1 MADYS
6 AGTELKERAVAFNRT
21 YMSLL
26 NELDLAANGKPERL
40 MASVPIMYQLKYQ
53 ATELMKIPTGNGD
66 ETAGPTFEYT
76 AS

>member
-1 MADYS
+1 MADYLPGS
-6 AGTELKERAVAFNRT
+6 ELREKATAFNRT

-26 NELDLAANGKPERL
+26 NELHLAANGNPKRL

-53 ATELMKIPTGNGD
+53 AVELMKIPTGNGD
-66 ETAGPTFEYT
+66 ETAGPTFEYL